1 MSFLKGFFSIFNL
14 FPQQKSY
21 QELTNELNNK
31 MQNLYDKMGWG
42 EYKKQYRMNGWN
54 NAIDINMQND
64 TLNQTYIYSGRR
76 IVTLG
81 EDMKNSLPNDTT
93 IASAENLY
101 VKDIGDITLTT
112 SEQFLDEMIKL
123 VPKDKFIPY
132 SYYNKDRDAI
142 QVYWSNDES
151 YTVPIGNGSMNLK
164 IAFGTNAI
172 IGVDIL
178 NANQL
183 ILENRKPLTLD
194 EQQRYAIYWL
204 YDRYVGRSDK
214 EPLIVN
220 GINIT
225 EVIQGLT
232 GRLF

>member
-1 MSFLKGFFSIFNL
+1 MSFWESFAKIFNL
-14 FPQQKSY
+14 FPSSKSY
-21 QELTNELNNK
+21 DEISEELDNK
-31 MQNLYDKMGWG
+31 MQNLYDRMGWG
-42 EYKKQYRMNGWN
+42 VYKNPLSNSPVTPPINNSWSVATEITKQYEK
-54 NAIDINMQND
+54 D
-64 TLNQTYIYSGRR
+64 QTTVYS
-76 IVTLG
+76 TAD
-81 EDMKNSLPNDTT
+81 E
-93 IASAENLY
+93 
-101 VKDIGDITLTT
+101 
-112 SEQFLDEMIKL
+112 FLQEMIKL
-123 VPKDKFIPY
+123 VPKEKFVPY
-132 SYYNKDRDAI
+132 SHYNKDRDAI

-151 YTVPIGNGSMNLK
+151 YTVPVGNGNMNLK
-164 IAFGTNAI
+164 ISFDTKEI
-172 IGVDIL
+172 IGIDIL

>member
-1 MSFLKGFFSIFNL
+1 MSFWKGFFSIFNL
-14 FPQQKSY
+14 FSSSNKSY
-21 QELTNELNNK
+21 DDISKELDNK
-31 MQNLYDKMGWG
+31 MQDLYDRMGWG
-42 EYKKQYRMNGWN
+42 VYKNPLSTSPVTPINNSWSVATEVTKQYEK
-54 NAIDINMQND
+54 D
-64 TLNQTYIYSGRR
+64 QTTVYS
-76 IVTLG
+76 TAD
-81 EDMKNSLPNDTT
+81 E
-93 IASAENLY
+93 
-101 VKDIGDITLTT
+101 
-112 SEQFLDEMIKL
+112 FLQEMIKL

-151 YTVPIGNGSMNLK
+151 YTVPTTNGLNLK
-164 IAFGTNAI
+164 ISFVTKEVVGI
-172 IGVDIL
+172 DIL
-178 NANQL
+178 NAHQL

-204 YDRYVGRSDK
+204 YDRYIGRSDK

>member
-1 MSFLKGFFSIFNL
+1 MSFWKGFFSVFNL
-14 FPQQKSY
+14 FPSSKSY
-21 QELTNELNNK
+21 DEIKEEVDSK
-31 MQNLYDKMGWG
+31 IQNLHDKMGWKPNNSWSVAS
-42 EYKKQYRMNGWN
+42 EVTKQYEK
-54 NAIDINMQND
+54 D
-64 TLNQTYIYSGRR
+64 QTAVYS
-76 IVTLG
+76 TAD
-81 EDMKNSLPNDTT
+81 E
-93 IASAENLY
+93 
-101 VKDIGDITLTT
+101 
-112 SEQFLDEMIKL
+112 FLQEMIKL
-123 VPKDKFIPY
+123 VPKDKFVPY

-151 YTVPIGNGSMNLK
+151 CTVPVGNGSMNLK
-164 IAFGTNAI
+164 IAFGSKEI
-172 IGVDIL
+172 VGVDIL

-204 YDRYVGRSDK
+204 YDMYIGRSNK